1 MRVYGSRRGFCD
13 AVTVEIVCQSL
24 ALRSLF
30 DVGGQGLIAF
40 VRSRLK
46 SAR

>member
-1 MRVYGSRRGFCD
+1 MRAHRLPDRLLQPR
-13 AVTVEIVCQSL
+13 TVEIVCQSL

-30 DVGGQGLIAF
+30 DVGGQGLIAL